1 MNSIRQLLGSMV
13 RDKQKFCAMAE
24 QKCNAIIQEYLGSTL
39 GLTVDELK
47 EQIDG
52 LEKERGRI
60 KEMARRGIIT
70 LDEAEQDML
79 PLNARVEKLRFKLNE
94 ADKSLEVMKQVKKE
108 AVCVRVRFFRFHPYG
123 KSDKRRPQE
132 NH

>member
-1 MNSIRQLLGSMV
+1 
-13 RDKQKFCAMAE
+13 MAE

-79 PLNARVEKLRFKLNE
+79 PLNARVEKLQLQAE
-94 ADKSLEVMKQVKKE
+94 
-108 AVCVRVRFFRFHPYG
+108 
-123 KSDKRRPQE
+123 
-132 NH
+132 

>member
-1 MNSIRQLLGSMV
+1 MV

-79 PLNARVEKLRFKLNE
+79 PLNAALKNF
-94 ADKSLEVMKQVKKE
+94 AS
-108 AVCVRVRFFRFHPYG
+108 
-123 KSDKRRPQE
+123 S
-132 NH
+132 